1 MQIGGILRFFQLIKD
16 RAGIIRL
23 HHQIENILSLIRLSK
38 YSRNILF
45 WDTIKIMYY
54 PYLIYNFCPSILF

>member
-38 YSRNILF
+38 YSRNSSFFKPTAEVVLE
-45 WDTIKIMYY
+45 
-54 PYLIYNFCPSILF
+54 

>member
-38 YSRNILF
+38 YSRNLQFGQNIGYEVQYISL
-45 WDTIKIMYY
+45 DK
-54 PYLIYNFCPSILF
+54 LN

>member
-38 YSRNILF
+38 YSRYPQSSLIMDIEVEPKIKTLVLF
-45 WDTIKIMYY
+45 
-54 PYLIYNFCPSILF
+54 FAR